1 MGATP
6 RVSGYESKLLTVW
19 LRLQNYHLL
28 SNDYSFTSF
37 STLIFFFFC
46 LEHLY
51 LFLEYV
57 AFVVVV
63 NVSDHEVLN

>member
-6 RVSGYESKLLTVW
+6 RVSGYESKLLKVW
-19 LRLQNYHLL
+19 LRLQNYHLH

-37 STLIFFFFC
+37 STLIFFC